1 MFVNVDKGI
10 ERTPYLLLFQ
20 EQPSGFKDVYG
31 GVDMV
36 LLRAHLMR
44 PPGTESNTVIVFM
57 HPIGGGEYLPLPM
70 ALAKAGHHVIYC
82 QSRYPNNDTALIM
95 EKVAVDLGECIRDA
109 RERLGYA
116 RVILGG
122 WSGGGSLALFYQR
135 QAERATVT
143 CTPAGDPPNLLEAN
157 LIPADGML
165 LLAAHVSRAL
175 TLTEWMDA
183 SILDEANPDVRDP
196 ELDLYNPANPNQ
208 APYSAEFQERYRAAQ
223 IARNRR
229 ITAWVK
235 AKLASLREQGR
246 PHDEFAFTVHGTMAA
261 PVWLD
266 ATIDP
271 NERKPNTCF
280 LGDPRVVNNGPVGLA
295 RFTTL
300 RSWLSQWS
308 YDESNANGIKDAA
321 HMSLP
326 TLVINNAAD
335 DACTPSH
342 AHRLFAAV
350 ANDNKELV
358 EISGATHYYLGQREQ
373 LHQAEQTCT
382 RWLLEQ
388 GLTDM

>member
-1 MFVNVDKGI
+1 MFVDADKGI
-10 ERTPYLLLFQ
+10 DRTPYLMLFQ
-20 EQPSGFKDVYG
+20 EKSTGFKDVYG

-36 LLRAHLMR
+36 VLRSHLLR
-44 PPGTESNTVIVFM
+44 PPASESKTVIIFM

-109 RERLGYA
+109 KERLGYET
-116 RVILGG
+116 VILGG

-135 QAERATVT
+135 QAENTTVT
-143 CTPAGDPPNLLEAN
+143 CTPAGDPPNLQEEH

-183 SILDEANPDVRDP
+183 SILDEADPQARDP
-196 ELDLYNPANPNQ
+196 ELDLYNPDNPNQ
-208 APYSAEFQERYRAAQ
+208 PPYSREFQERYHAAQ

-235 AKLASLREQGR
+235 SKLQELQEQGR
-246 PHDEFAFTVHGTMAA
+246 PNEEFAFTVHGTMAA

-266 ATIDP
+266 KTIDP
-271 NERKPNTCF
+271 NERKPNSCF
-280 LGDPRVVNNGPVGLA
+280 LGDPRIVNNGPVGLA

-308 YDESNANGIKDAA
+308 YDESNANGIADAA
-321 HMSLP
+321 NMRLP
-326 TLVINNAAD
+326 TLVISNGAD

-342 AHRLFAAV
+342 AKRLYDAV
-350 ANDNKELV
+350 SSNNKEFV
-358 EISGATHYYLGQREQ
+358 EIAGATHYYLGQREE
-373 LHQAEQTCT
+373 LKKAEQACT
-382 RWLLEQ
+382 LWLRKQ
-388 GLTDM
+388 GLTDI